1 VNVTRHSVVKLE
13 WTLEIDGKVLE
24 RSLVD
29 EPQTIL
35 LGHKNGLPL
44 GLEAGLIGRQAGN
57 FEFKLEDAHGA
68 YDPSL
73 VHRAKVSDF
82 PTGTVLELEGR
93 FYTQD
98 ANGKPLVARIV
109 ALEDDAVT
117 VDFNHR
123 RAGKTLEYRV
133 HILSIRAA
141 TVGELEHGH
150 VHGEGGVSHHHD

>member
-1 VNVTRHSVVKLE
+1 MNVTRHSVVKLK

-98 ANGKPLVARIV
+98 AN
-109 ALEDDAVT
+109 
-117 VDFNHR
+117 
-123 RAGKTLEYRV
+123 AGKTLEYRV